1 MQDRLPLP
9 PSWSYP
15 VAHGHRWIF
24 RCRHNRRG
32 SRGGA
37 VVMVG
42 DAEPPF
48 AAPTESGS
56 TTVGLHVYL
65 DDVDMALA
73 RAEQAGATI
82 LQPAQDMFYGDRA
95 GMLQDP
101 FGHIWVLLTHQEDL
115 EPAEIKR
122 RGGARRCW
130 RHEARPTHA
139 DRQQGHSVVTTTQV
153 AVSLGMGIPG
163 QTQRRVER
171 RCGMRWSLAGL

>member
-1 MQDRLPLP
+1 MTSPATSPER
-9 PSWSYP
+9 YRHA
-15 VAHGHRWIF
+15 VIAHIMLDDASMAIEFYQRALSATELF
-24 RCRHNRRG
+24 RIAGPDGRILHAEI
-32 SRGGA
+32 SVGGA

-48 AAPTESGS
+48 AAPTASGS

-65 DDVDMALA
+65 DDVDTALA
-73 RAEQAGATI
+73 RAEQTGATI

-122 RGGARRCW
+122 RG
-130 RHEARPTHA
+130 EALREA
-139 DRQQGHSVVTTTQV
+139 
-153 AVSLGMGIPG
+153 
-163 QTQRRVER
+163 
-171 RCGMRWSLAGL
+171 

>member
-1 MQDRLPLP
+1 
-9 PSWSYP
+9 
-15 VAHGHRWIF
+15 
-24 RCRHNRRG
+24 
-32 SRGGA
+32 
-37 VVMVG
+37 MVG

-48 AAPTESGS
+48 AVPTASGS

-65 DDVDMALA
+65 DDVDTALA

-122 RGGARRCW
+122 RG
-130 RHEARPTHA
+130 EALLEA
-139 DRQQGHSVVTTTQV
+139 
-153 AVSLGMGIPG
+153 
-163 QTQRRVER
+163 
-171 RCGMRWSLAGL
+171 

>member
-1 MQDRLPLP
+1 VTSPATSPKR
-9 PSWSYP
+9 YRHA
-15 VAHGHRWIF
+15 VIAHIMLDDASAAIEFYQRALFATELF
-24 RCRHNRRG
+24 RIAGPNGRILHAEI
-32 SRGGA
+32 SVGGA

-48 AAPTESGS
+48 VAPIASGS

-65 DDVDMALA
+65 NDVDTALA

-122 RGGARRCW
+122 RG
-130 RHEARPTHA
+130 EALLEA
-139 DRQQGHSVVTTTQV
+139 
-153 AVSLGMGIPG
+153 
-163 QTQRRVER
+163 
-171 RCGMRWSLAGL
+171 